1 MYIAFFFLM
10 GTMCVGLHMILV
22 RVMPLIGNVMILMIR
37 ITINKLVSGR
47 MYENDM
53 TIKPLDYIVNA

>member
-1 MYIAFFFLM
+1 
-10 GTMCVGLHMILV
+10 MILV

>member
-1 MYIAFFFLM
+1 
-10 GTMCVGLHMILV
+10 MILV

-37 ITINKLVSGR
+37 ITINKLVSGL